1 MDFVDLRNRR
11 FSGFPFLV
19 LKSPFYILLAVVASP
34 AYASGGTQVPEPSN
48 LALFGL
54 GLTGLIV
61 GRLMAKRRKNT
72 PPD

>member
-1 MDFVDLRNRR
+1 M
-11 FSGFPFLV
+11 
-19 LKSPFYILLAVVASP
+19 LAVVASP

-61 GRLMAKRRKNT
+61 GRLMAKRKNQKS
-72 PPD
+72 DD